1 MQLSAYVMSQSLLPF
16 CFGIPLFLLLL
27 LLLCVTEEPRGLLP
41 HIKASESERR
51 HTHIFTCR
59 NLFISTGL
67 ALLLVFVSVCWEII
81 HTHAHTHTCTYTQT
95 HTRTH
100 ERRLWF
106 PSDKGEYQI
115 CYPAAKLLK
124 EKHTMMQEKRKEA
137 ASSLSTWICILY

>member
-16 CFGIPLFLLLL
+16 CFSIPLFLLLL

-41 HIKASESERR
+41 HIKASESERK

-67 ALLLVFVSVCWEII
+67 GLLLVFVSVCWEII
-81 HTHAHTHTCTYTQT
+81 HTHTHTHECG
-95 HTRTH
+95 
-100 ERRLWF
+100 LWF
-106 PSDKGEYQI
+106 PSDKGECQI

-124 EKHTMMQEKRKEA
+124 EKHTMAPDVRKEEGG
-137 ASSLSTWICILY
+137 SVVSEHLDMFFILNLL